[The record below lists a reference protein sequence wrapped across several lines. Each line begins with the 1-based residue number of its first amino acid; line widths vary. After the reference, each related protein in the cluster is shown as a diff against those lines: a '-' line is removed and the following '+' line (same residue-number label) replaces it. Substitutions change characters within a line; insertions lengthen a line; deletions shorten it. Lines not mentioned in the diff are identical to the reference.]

1 MLRILDLVKI
11 VAKYRLDE
19 YLSKHDRTKFLNA
32 GGNFVRRFLFG
43 KPIEGPLGYR
53 LRKALEELGPVFVK
67 LGQIIS
73 TRRDLL
79 PPDVA
84 NELVKLRDNVK
95 PFDNDIAISIVER
108 DLKGKVDDI
117 FAYFSLTPVAS
128 ASISQVHLAILPNG
142 DEVAV
147 KILRPGIK
155 PIIRIDLQLLKNLI
169 STVNLF
175 KSNLKDFNF
184 LGIVEELEVSIKQ
197 ELNFL
202 LEAENAEKFREN
214 LKDYQGVCIPKIY
227 KELSTRNV
235 LVMERMYGTPIDHV
249 TELTAKGINLKQ
261 VARQGIELL
270 LLQVFRDRFFHADP
284 HAGNVWITDDGSRVY
299 LDFGIMGTLT
309 KEDRDTIIKLIAA
322 LSMQDYQQFVKV
334 QIDAGWVPDNVDKN
348 ALSKAFHNLDNLMA
362 SHSKNSA
369 MTALRRLLNL
379 GEKFGVK
386 TPVQFTLLIKTL
398 IAAEGIA
405 KTIDPTID
413 LTEEVKPIMM
423 KNFAKWLS
431 KGT

>member
-1 MLRILDLVKI
+1 MLRIIDLVKI

-19 YLSKHDRTKFLNA
+19 YLSKHDRTKFLNV
-32 GGNFVRRFLFG
+32 GGNFVRQFLFG
-43 KPIEGPLGYR
+43 KPVEGPLGYR

-73 TRRDLL
+73 TRQDLL

-95 PFDNDIAISIVER
+95 PFDNDIAISIVEQE
-108 DLKGKVDDI
+108 LKGKVDDI
-117 FAYFSLTPVAS
+117 FAYFSPTPVAS
-128 ASISQVHLAILPNG
+128 ASISQVHLAVLPNG

-155 PIIRIDLQLLKNLI
+155 SIIRIDLQLLKDLI
-169 STVNLF
+169 STMNLF
-175 KSNLKDFNF
+175 KSSLKDFNF
-184 LGIVEELEVSIKQ
+184 LGVVEELEVSIKQ

-214 LKDYQGVCIPKIY
+214 LKDYHGVYIPKIY

-235 LVMERMYGTPIDHV
+235 LVMERMYGTPIDHIS
-249 TELTAKGINLKQ
+249 ELTAKGVNLKQ
-261 VARQGIELL
+261 VAKQGIELL

-284 HAGNVWITDDGSRVY
+284 HSGNVWIMDDGSRVY
-299 LDFGIMGTLT
+299 LDFGIMGVLT
-309 KEDRDTIIKLIAA
+309 KEDRDTIIKLMAA
-322 LSMQDYQQFVKV
+322 LSKQDYQQFVKV
-334 QIDAGWVPDNVDKN
+334 QIDAEWFPADVDKN
-348 ALSKAFHNLDNLMA
+348 ALSAAFHNLGNVIA
-362 SHSKNSA
+362 SHSRNSV
-369 MTALRRLLNL
+369 MIALRRLLNL

-413 LTEEVKPIMM
+413 LKEEIKPIIL
-423 KNFAKWLS
+423 KNFTKWII
-431 KGT
+431 K

>member
-1 MLRILDLVKI
+1 MLRIIDLVKVI
-11 VAKYRLDE
+11 AKYRLDE
-19 YLSKHDRTKFLNA
+19 YLSKHDRTKFLNV
-32 GGNFVRRFLFG
+32 GGNFVRQFLFG
-43 KPIEGPLGYR
+43 KPVEGPPGYR

-79 PPDVA
+79 PSDIVD
-84 NELVKLRDNVK
+84 ELVKLRDNVK
-95 PFDNDIAISIVER
+95 PFDNDIAVSIVEQE
-108 DLKGKVDDI
+108 LKGKVDDI
-117 FAYFSLTPVAS
+117 FAYFSTTPVAS
-128 ASISQVHLAILPNG
+128 ASISQVHLAVLPNG

-155 PIIRIDLQLLKNLI
+155 SIIRTDLRLFKDLV
-169 STVNLF
+169 STMNLF
-175 KSNLKDFNF
+175 KGSLKDFNF

-202 LEAENAEKFREN
+202 LEAENAEQFREN
-214 LKDYQGVCIPKIY
+214 LKDYHGVHIPKIY

-235 LVMERMYGTPIDHV
+235 LVMERMYGTPIDHIS
-249 TELTAKGINLKQ
+249 ELTAKGVNLKQ
-261 VARQGIELL
+261 VAKQGIELL

-284 HAGNVWITDDGSRVY
+284 HSGNVWIMDDGSRVY
-299 LDFGIMGTLT
+299 LDFGIMGILT
-309 KEDRDTIIKLIAA
+309 EKDRDTIIKLMTA
-322 LSMQDYQQFVKV
+322 LSKQDYQQFVKV
-334 QIDAGWVPDNVDKN
+334 QIDAEWFPADVDQSALN
-348 ALSKAFHNLDNLMA
+348 AAFHNLDNVIA
-362 SHSKNSA
+362 SHSKNSV

-398 IAAEGIA
+398 IAAEGMA

-413 LTEEVKPIMM
+413 LKEEIKPIII
-423 KNFAKWLS
+423 KNFAKWIT
-431 KGT
+431 K

>member
-1 MLRILDLVKI
+1 MLRIINLVKV

-32 GGNFVRRFLFG
+32 GGKFVRLFLFG

-79 PPDVA
+79 PLDVA
-84 NELVKLRDNVK
+84 DELVKLRDNVK
-95 PFDNDIAISIVER
+95 PFDNDIAISIVEKE
-108 DLKGKVDDI
+108 LKGKVNDI
-117 FAYFSLTPVAS
+117 FAYFSPTPVAS
-128 ASISQVHLAILPNG
+128 ASISQVHLAVLPNG

-155 PIIRIDLQLLKNLI
+155 SIIRIDLQLLKDTI

-175 KSNLKDFNF
+175 KSNLKNFNF

-202 LEAENAEKFREN
+202 LEANNLEQFKEN
-214 LKDYQGVCIPKIY
+214 LKDYQGVCIPRIY

-235 LVMERMYGTPIDHV
+235 LVMERMYGTPIDHI
-249 TELTAKGINLKQ
+249 TELTAKGIDLKQ
-261 VARQGIELL
+261 IARQGIELV

-284 HAGNVWITDDGSRVY
+284 HAGNVWITDSGSRVY
-299 LDFGIMGTLT
+299 LDFGIMGMLT
-309 KEDRDTIIKLIAA
+309 KEDRDTIIKLMTA
-322 LSMQDYQQFVKV
+322 LSIQDYQQFVKA
-334 QIDAGWVPDNVDKN
+334 QIDAGWVPDNVDKD
-348 ALSKAFHNLDNLMA
+348 ALSKAYQNLDNLIA
-362 SHSKNSA
+362 GHSKNSI
-369 MTALRRLLNL
+369 MTTLRRLLNL

-398 IAAEGIA
+398 IASEGIA

-413 LTEEVKPIMM
+413 LKEEIKTIMI

-431 KGT
+431 K

>member
-1 MLRILDLVKI
+1 MLRIIDLVKI

-19 YLSKHDRTKFLNA
+19 YLSKHDRTKFLNV
-32 GGNFVRRFLFG
+32 GGNFVRQFLFG
-43 KPIEGPLGYR
+43 KPVEGPLGYR

-73 TRRDLL
+73 TRQDLL

-95 PFDNDIAISIVER
+95 PFDNDIAISIVEQE
-108 DLKGKVDDI
+108 LKGKVDDI
-117 FAYFSLTPVAS
+117 FAYFSPTPVAS
-128 ASISQVHLAILPNG
+128 ASISQVHLAVLPNG

-155 PIIRIDLQLLKNLI
+155 SIIRIDLQLLKDLI
-169 STVNLF
+169 STMNLF
-175 KSNLKDFNF
+175 KSSLKDFNF
-184 LGIVEELEVSIKQ
+184 LGVVEELEVSIKQ

-214 LKDYQGVCIPKIY
+214 LKDYHGVYIPKIY

-235 LVMERMYGTPIDHV
+235 LVMERMYGTPIDHIS
-249 TELTAKGINLKQ
+249 ELTAKGVNLKQ
-261 VARQGIELL
+261 VAKQGIELL

-284 HAGNVWITDDGSRVY
+284 HSGNVWIMDDGSRVY
-299 LDFGIMGTLT
+299 LDFGIMGVLT
-309 KEDRDTIIKLIAA
+309 KEDRDTIIKLMAA
-322 LSMQDYQQFVKV
+322 LSKQDYQQFVKV
-334 QIDAGWVPDNVDKN
+334 QIDAECFPADVYKN
-348 ALSKAFHNLDNLMA
+348 SLSAAFHNLGNVIA
-362 SHSKNSA
+362 SHSRNSV
-369 MTALRRLLNL
+369 MIALRRLLNL

-413 LTEEVKPIMM
+413 LKEEIKPIIL
-423 KNFAKWLS
+423 KNFTKWII
-431 KGT
+431 K

>member
-1 MLRILDLVKI
+1 MLRIIDLVKI

-19 YLSKHDRTKFLNA
+19 YLSKHDRTKFLNV
-32 GGNFVRRFLFG
+32 GGNFVRQFLFG
-43 KPIEGPLGYR
+43 KPVEGPLGYR

-73 TRRDLL
+73 TRQDLL

-95 PFDNDIAISIVER
+95 PFDNDIAISIVEQE
-108 DLKGKVDDI
+108 LKGKVDDI
-117 FAYFSLTPVAS
+117 FAYFSPTPVAS
-128 ASISQVHLAILPNG
+128 ASISQVHLAVLPNG

-155 PIIRIDLQLLKNLI
+155 SIIRIDLQLLKDLI
-169 STVNLF
+169 STMNLF
-175 KSNLKDFNF
+175 KSSLKDFNF
-184 LGIVEELEVSIKQ
+184 LGVVEELEVSIKQ

-214 LKDYQGVCIPKIY
+214 LKDYHGVYIPKIY

-235 LVMERMYGTPIDHV
+235 LVMERMYGTPIDHIS
-249 TELTAKGINLKQ
+249 ELTAKGVNLKQ
-261 VARQGIELL
+261 VAKQGIELL

-284 HAGNVWITDDGSRVY
+284 HSGNVWIMDDGSRVY
-299 LDFGIMGTLT
+299 LDFGIMGVLT
-309 KEDRDTIIKLIAA
+309 KEDRDTIIKLMAA
-322 LSMQDYQQFVKV
+322 LSKQDYQQFVKV
-334 QIDAGWVPDNVDKN
+334 QIDAEWFPADVDKN
-348 ALSKAFHNLDNLMA
+348 ALSAAFHNLGNVIA
-362 SHSKNSA
+362 SHSRNSV
-369 MTALRRLLNL
+369 MIPLRRLLNL

-413 LTEEVKPIMM
+413 LKEEIKPIIL
-423 KNFAKWLS
+423 KNFTKWII
-431 KGT
+431 K

>member
-1 MLRILDLVKI
+1 MLRIIDLVKI

-19 YLSKHDRTKFLNA
+19 YLSKHDRTKFLNV
-32 GGNFVRRFLFG
+32 GGNFVRQFLFG
-43 KPIEGPLGYR
+43 KPVEGPLGYR

-73 TRRDLL
+73 TRQDLL

-95 PFDNDIAISIVER
+95 PFDNDIAISIVEQE
-108 DLKGKVDDI
+108 LKGKVDDI
-117 FAYFSLTPVAS
+117 FAYFSPTPVAS
-128 ASISQVHLAILPNG
+128 ASISQVHLAVLPNG

-155 PIIRIDLQLLKNLI
+155 SIIRIDLQLLKDLI
-169 STVNLF
+169 STMNLF
-175 KSNLKDFNF
+175 KSSLKDFNF
-184 LGIVEELEVSIKQ
+184 LGVVEELEVSIKQ

-214 LKDYQGVCIPKIY
+214 LKDYHGVYIPKIY

-235 LVMERMYGTPIDHV
+235 LVMERMYGTPIDHIS
-249 TELTAKGINLKQ
+249 ELTAKGVNLKQ
-261 VARQGIELL
+261 VAKQGIELL

-284 HAGNVWITDDGSRVY
+284 HSGNVWIMDDGSRVY
-299 LDFGIMGTLT
+299 LDFGIMGVLT
-309 KEDRDTIIKLIAA
+309 KEDRDTIIKLMAA
-322 LSMQDYQQFVKV
+322 LSKQDYQQFVKV
-334 QIDAGWVPDNVDKN
+334 QIDAEWFPADVDKN
-348 ALSKAFHNLDNLMA
+348 ALSAAFHNLGNVIA
-362 SHSKNSA
+362 SHSRNSV
-369 MTALRRLLNL
+369 MIALRRLLNL

-405 KTIDPTID
+405 KTIDPTFD
-413 LTEEVKPIMM
+413 LKEEIKPIIL
-423 KNFAKWLS
+423 KNFTKWII
-431 KGT
+431 K